1 MPVVSLRLDFST
13 QGRSEV
19 IDITEQVAEGVMQSG
34 ITNGVVTVF
43 VTGSTAALTTVEFEG
58 GLVEDFQV
66 LWELLI
72 PQDREYEHNKAWHDG
87 NAHSH
92 LRASLLGPSLS
103 VPFTDRRLNLGTW
116 QQIVLVD
123 FDNRP
128 RSRKVICQII
138 GE

>member
-34 ITNGVVTVF
+34 IANGVVTIF
-43 VTGSTAALTTVEFEG
+43 IPGSTAALTTVEFEG
-58 GLVEDFQV
+58 GLIEDFQV

-72 PQDREYEHNKAWHDG
+72 PQDREYGHNEKWHDG

-103 VPFTDRRLNLGTW
+103 VPFNDRRLNLGTW